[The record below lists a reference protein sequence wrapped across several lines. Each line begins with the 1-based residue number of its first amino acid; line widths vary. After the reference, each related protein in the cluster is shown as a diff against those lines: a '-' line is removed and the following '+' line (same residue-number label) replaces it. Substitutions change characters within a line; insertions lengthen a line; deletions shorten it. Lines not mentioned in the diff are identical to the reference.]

1 MWEQIPG
8 VDIRYTKGDSI
19 SLNNVLK
26 AKIRLFFNTAT
37 DTTEIDLGNTKL
49 EVGPEQLPPGFSLT
63 KATPP
68 YTVET
73 ELSANSM
80 TIKGRAEVLAWVI
93 SDPKTFRSAL
103 MTYFGNDTVTELLG
117 ALNTTV
123 KNLNAEPIIIKEEM

>member
-8 VDIRYTKGDSI
+8 VDIRYVKGDNV

-26 AKIRLFFNTAT
+26 AKIRLFYNNAT

-49 EVGPEQLPPGFSLT
+49 EVGPAQLPPGFTLT

-68 YTVET
+68 YEVEA

-80 TIKGRAEVLAWVI
+80 AIKGQAEVLAWVI
-93 SDPKTFRSAL
+93 GDPKTFRSAL

-123 KNLNAEPIIIKEEM
+123 KNLNAEPIIIREEM